1 MTTDAAAVVSVESA
15 ISAQCSCCLAR
26 DAYAACVA
34 SVVKAT
40 VRAKQPPMQNR
51 ISVGD
56 DDVLNE
62 SLPAD
67 LSTVWIDRDL
77 SWLDFNDRVLAQ
89 ALDSRTPLLERVKFL
104 AIFGSNL
111 DEFFMKRI
119 AVLRDKLTPEKI
131 ELLERIRAKLLPS
144 LALQAECFRNTIV
157 PGLAAHGIAFARWHD
172 LSDTQKEEAA
182 RYFTE
187 QVSPALT
194 PLVIDP
200 AHPFPFLSNLSTS
213 LAFSLFDP
221 TRHESKYGRVKV
233 PGVLRQ
239 WVPISVDGGSGKVL
253 VALHEI
259 IRGNL
264 HKLYAGME
272 FGGVTLFRVTRD
284 AEVELDEDAED
295 ESLAELVQEQVRRR
309 RYEPIVRLEFARGA
323 DTELREVL
331 CERFQLRPFDVYDA
345 SEELDYTSLFELA
358 SMNVES
364 QRDRSWTPITPAA
377 FVRED
382 AEVFT
387 IIRERDVLVHHP
399 YESFNDTVERFVAA
413 AANDPQTVAVKMT
426 VYRIGDDTP
435 FVQSL
440 IRAAESGKQVACIIE
455 IKARFDEERN
465 LLWAA
470 ELEKAGAHVTY
481 GVRGLKT
488 HAKIILVVRK
498 EDGGL
503 RRYAHVGTGN
513 YHVKTAKLYTD
524 AGLFTC
530 NPSITREVVRIFH
543 CLTGHSQPPPYET
556 LLVAPVTMRRR
567 FLAMIAREISNLQGG
582 RPARIVA
589 KMNQLEDPEL
599 IAALV
604 EAACAGVPV
613 DLIVRGFCCLR
624 AGVPGITEGIR
635 VRSIVGR
642 FLEHSRIFHFAAG
655 EKNPAE
661 GEFYIGSADWM
672 KRNLSS
678 RIEVVT
684 PVLVPF
690 LKERLWEVLDICLRD
705 CRQAWVMKSD
715 GSYESLQ
722 PEAEGN
728 GPETIGTHQ
737 YLMDLTATRAAGAR
751 PNTNQLAEE

>member
-1 MTTDAAAVVSVESA
+1 MSPVQS
-15 ISAQCSCCLAR
+15 
-26 DAYAACVA
+26 
-34 SVVKAT
+34 
-40 VRAKQPPMQNR
+40 R

-56 DDVLNE
+56 DGVLNE
-62 SLPAD
+62 VLPAD

-89 ALDSRTPLLERVKFL
+89 ALDNRTPLLERVKFL
-104 AIFGSNL
+104 AIFDSNL
-111 DEFFMKRI
+111 DEFFMKRV
-119 AVLRDKLTPEKI
+119 AVLHDKLTPEKI
-131 ELLERIRAKLLPS
+131 ELLERVRAKLLPS
-144 LALQAECFRNTIV
+144 LALQADCFRNTIV
-157 PGLAAHGIAFARWHD
+157 PGLAAHGIVFARWHD
-172 LSDTQKEEAA
+172 LSETQKEEAS
-182 RYFTE
+182 RYFDE

-213 LAFSLFDP
+213 LAFSLLDP
-221 TRHESKYGRVKV
+221 TRDESRYGRVKV

-239 WVPISVDGGSGKVL
+239 WVPISIDGGSGKVL
-253 VALHEI
+253 VPLHEI

-264 HKLYAGME
+264 HKLYAGMQLS
-272 FGGVTLFRVTRD
+272 GISLFRVTRD
-284 AEVELDEDAED
+284 AEVELEEDED
-295 ESLAELVQEQVRRR
+295 ESLAELVQEQVRKR
-309 RYEPIVRLEFARGA
+309 RYEPIIRLEFARGA
-323 DTELREVL
+323 DPELREKL

-345 SEELDYTSLFELA
+345 AEEVGYTSLFELA
-358 SMNVES
+358 CMNLEN
-364 QRDRSWTPITPAA
+364 QRDRPLVPVTPAA
-377 FVRED
+377 FAEED
-382 AEVFT
+382 AEVFAT
-387 IIRERDVLVHHP
+387 IREKDVLVHHP
-399 YESFNDTVERFVAA
+399 YDSFNDTVERFVAA
-413 AANDPQTVAVKMT
+413 AADDPQTVAVKMT

-440 IRAAESGKQVACIIE
+440 IRAAERGKQVACAME

-503 RRYAHVGTGN
+503 RSYAHVGTGN
-513 YHVKTAKLYTD
+513 YHVRTAKLYTD
-524 AGLFTC
+524 FGLFTC
-530 NPSITREVVRIFH
+530 NPGITREVIRLFH
-543 CLTGHSQPPPYET
+543 YLTGHSKPPLCET
-556 LLVAPVTMRRR
+556 LLAAPITMRRR
-567 FLAMIAREISNLQGG
+567 FLAMIEREISNLRES

-599 IAALV
+599 IQALV

-635 VRSIVGR
+635 VRSIIGR

-655 EKNPAE
+655 EEDPAA

-684 PVLVPF
+684 PVLAPP
-690 LKERLWEVLDICLRD
+690 LKERLWEALDICLRD
-705 CRQAWVMKSD
+705 RRQAWVMRSD
-715 GSYESLQ
+715 GSYELLQ
-722 PEAEGN
+722 PDAEGD
-728 GPETIGTHQ
+728 GPEAIGTHQ
-737 YLMDLTATRAAGAR
+737 YLMDLTASRAADA
-751 PNTNQLAEE
+751 

>member
-1 MTTDAAAVVSVESA
+1 MSPVQS
-15 ISAQCSCCLAR
+15 
-26 DAYAACVA
+26 
-34 SVVKAT
+34 
-40 VRAKQPPMQNR
+40 R

-56 DDVLNE
+56 DGVLNE
-62 SLPAD
+62 VLPAD

-77 SWLDFNDRVLAQ
+77 SWLDFNERVLAQ
-89 ALDSRTPLLERVKFL
+89 ALDNRTPLLERVKFL
-104 AIFGSNL
+104 AIFDSNL

-119 AVLRDKLTPEKI
+119 AVLHDKLTPEKI
-131 ELLERIRAKLLPS
+131 ELLERVRAKLLPS
-144 LALQAECFRNTIV
+144 LALQADCFRNTIV
-157 PGLAAHGIAFARWHD
+157 PGLAAHGIVFAVWHE
-172 LSDTQKEEAA
+172 LSETQKEEAS
-182 RYFTE
+182 RYFDE

-213 LAFSLFDP
+213 LAFSLLDP
-221 TRHESKYGRVKV
+221 AREESRYGRVKV
-233 PGVLRQ
+233 PGILRQ
-239 WVPISVDGGSGKVL
+239 WVPISIDGGSGKVL

-272 FGGVTLFRVTRD
+272 LSGITLFRVTRD
-284 AEVELDEDAED
+284 AEVELNEDDED
-295 ESLAELVQEQVRRR
+295 ESLAELVQEQVRQR
-309 RYEPIVRLEFARGA
+309 RYEPIIRLEFARGA
-323 DTELREVL
+323 DPELRERL

-345 SEELDYTSLFELA
+345 AEELDYTSLFELA

-364 QRDRSWTPITPAA
+364 QRDRPWVPITPAA
-377 FVRED
+377 FAEED
-382 AEVFT
+382 AEVFAT
-387 IIRERDVLVHHP
+387 IRAKDVLVHHP
-399 YESFNDTVERFVAA
+399 YDSFNDTVERFVAA
-413 AANDPQTVAVKMT
+413 AADDPQTVAVKMT
-426 VYRIGDDTP
+426 VYRIGGDTP

-440 IRAAESGKQVACIIE
+440 IRAAESGKQVACAIE

-488 HAKIILVVRK
+488 HAKTILVVRK

-503 RRYAHVGTGN
+503 RSYAHVGTGN

-524 AGLFTC
+524 VGLFTC
-530 NPSITREVVRIFH
+530 NPDITREVVRLFH
-543 CLTGHSQPPPYET
+543 YLTGHSEPPPYET

-567 FLAMIAREISNLQGG
+567 FLAMIAREVFNLHEG

-599 IAALV
+599 IQALV
-604 EAACAGVPV
+604 EAASAGVPV

-635 VRSIVGR
+635 VRSIIGR

-655 EKNPAE
+655 EEDPAA

-678 RIEVVT
+678 RVEVVT
-684 PVLVPF
+684 PVLAAP
-690 LKERLWEVLDICLRD
+690 LKERLWEVLDLCLRD
-705 CRQAWVMKSD
+705 HRQAWVMKSD
-715 GSYESLQ
+715 GSYELMQ
-722 PEAEGN
+722 PDAEGN
-728 GPETIGTHQ
+728 EPETIGTHQ
-737 YLMDLTATRAAGAR
+737 YLMDLTASRAAGA
-751 PNTNQLAEE
+751 